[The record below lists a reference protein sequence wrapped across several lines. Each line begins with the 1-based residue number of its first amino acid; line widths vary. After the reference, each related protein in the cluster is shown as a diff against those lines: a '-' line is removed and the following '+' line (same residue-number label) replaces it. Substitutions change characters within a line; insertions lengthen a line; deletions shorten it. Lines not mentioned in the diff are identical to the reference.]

1 MSVRNPA
8 ADSKR
13 PAITTSAQ
21 PDPLLTTTGSAA
33 RSDSRLTSTPSLQSR
48 TTGWHARSL
57 AFDWDKPADRHRYQ
71 LKTGLPLV
79 HAAILNGDWE
89 QAMDLLSPEDLGM
102 VWLAPASQRTPPG
115 KQTAAH
121 ASRWASQLPSTNDV
135 IRRRAII
142 EMAIDVAGLTTI
154 DHACLHGANLLTL
167 CLQLKVP
174 SRVLD
179 KVLLMAC
186 RHAPQTLNLPDASG
200 RTPLGV
206 AATLGLPEQVEKLLV
221 AGAHPLVACHGGQ
234 SGGRTTP
241 LGIAAKEASTQVYML
256 TLGSLP
262 ALSTPDAA
270 YPLAADPACVKAW
283 LARHSAE
290 QAASLG
296 KRFPAL
302 GGALLCFKDKSGLS
316 RLCRMI
322 MEGTLIKQLPP
333 GLIEQV
339 SWYRKHKVSLL
350 SLQGEMSS
358 PLEVAARHG
367 PVSVFISLLA
377 YGMPVVTPQDNDVPP
392 TWKAQK
398 AVGLRRR
405 ASLSESESDSAS
417 DVEVSSTSESDSDD
431 EPEHDAGKAPDTE
444 LPAPELHNE
453 ALLRFILYRPASDI
467 EKLLQT
473 LPAIR
478 PSLTEAANQLGVS
491 ATTSAVGAKQI
502 TNSYRALM
510 TQVCRLLS
518 PAQKTEFLTLS
529 ASGTPEHLA
538 FLLSLPDFPQGQIAL
553 LQALNF
559 ASHLYNRD
567 AFEIAAERSTMYRRK
582 PKPIDS
588 QSPVSEATFDHEF
601 LALQA
606 GSKLWFDRFI
616 AAGLDLWAM
625 LKVYGNDLV
634 PILADMDP
642 GGLPSRLKD
651 YGVKIDEEMIAGAR
665 TEEGRQALL
674 AMRKASG
681 RKSAKA

>member
-1 MSVRNPA
+1 MSVRRPE
-8 ADSKR
+8 ADGNR
-13 PAITTSAQ
+13 PNITTNAQ
-21 PDPLLTTTGSAA
+21 PAPLLTTTGGADQSESLPA
-33 RSDSRLTSTPSLQSR
+33 PSPTLQSR

-57 AFDWDKPADRHRYQ
+57 AFNWDKPADRHRYQ

-79 HAAILNGDWE
+79 HAAVLNGDWV
-89 QAMDLLSPEDLGM
+89 QAMDM
-102 VWLAPASQRTPPG
+102 LAPASQRTPPG
-115 KQTAAH
+115 LQTTAH
-121 ASRWASQLPSTNDV
+121 ASRWASQLPSTNEEK
-135 IRRRAII
+135 RRRAII
-142 EMAIDVAGLTTI
+142 EMAIDVVGLTTI
-154 DHACLHGANLLTL
+154 DQACLQGANLLTL
-167 CLQLKVP
+167 CLLLEVP
-174 SRVLD
+174 SFVLD
-179 KVLLMAC
+179 AVLSMTC
-186 RHAPQTLNLPDASG
+186 RHAPQYINLPDANR

-206 AATLGLPEQVEKLLV
+206 AASNGLPQQVEKLLA
-221 AGAHPLVACHGGQ
+221 AGAHPLTACYGGQ
-234 SGGRTTP
+234 SGRRTTP
-241 LGIAAKEASTQVYML
+241 IEIAAHEAGTRIYTLML
-256 TLGSLP
+256 SRLP
-262 ALSTPDAA
+262 DFTSPNAD
-270 YPLAADPACVKAW
+270 YPHVEDPACVKVW
-283 LARHSAE
+283 LARHS
-290 QAASLG
+290 QDDAASLV
-296 KRFPAL
+296 KRFPTL
-302 GGALLCFKDKSGLS
+302 RGALLCFKDQSGLS

-339 SWYRKHKVSLL
+339 SWYRKNKVSLL

-405 ASLSESESDSAS
+405 VSLSESESDSAS
-417 DVEVSSTSESDSDD
+417 DVDAGSPSVSDSDD
-431 EPEHDAGKAPDTE
+431 ESEHDAGKAPDTE
-444 LPAPELHNE
+444 RPAPELHIE

-478 PSLTEAANQLGVS
+478 PSLTEAANQLAVS
-491 ATTSAVGAKQI
+491 ATTSAVVAKKI

-518 PAQKTEFLTLS
+518 PAQKTELLTQS
-529 ASGTPEHLA
+529 ASGAPEHLA

-553 LQALNF
+553 LQAMNF
-559 ASHLYNRD
+559 ASHLYNRE

-582 PKPIDS
+582 PKPLDS
-588 QSPVSEATFDHEF
+588 QSPVSESTFDHEF

-634 PILADMDP
+634 PMLADMDP
-642 GGLPSRLKD
+642 EGLPSRLKN
-651 YGVKIDEEMIAGAR
+651 YGVKIDDEMIAAAR
-665 TEEGRQALL
+665 TDEGRQALL